1 MVSSFKK
8 DKSKI
13 DLLTDFDMLLMVKK
27 VLEEEICHSVYRYAK
42 ANNTYKKDFD
52 KNSDHHIFN
61 TGA

>member
-1 MVSSFKK
+1 
-8 DKSKI
+8 
-13 DLLTDFDMLLMVKK
+13 MLLMVKK

-52 KNSDHHIFN
+52 KNSDHHIFS